1 MSRGD
6 IHVAAARGIYT
17 GEPRPVV
24 IVQDDRFD
32 ATASVT
38 VCPLTTNPVDAPLI
52 RIAVEPTAATGIEQ
66 LSQIMVDK
74 ITTMPRAN
82 LRDRLGR
89 LTDADLVRLDRALL
103 VFLGLA
109 E

>member
-1 MSRGD
+1 MRRGD
-6 IHVAAARGIYT
+6 IHIAAPRGAYT
-17 GEPRPVV
+17 GKPRPVI

-38 VCPLTTNPVDAPLI
+38 VCPLTTDPVEAPLT
-52 RIAVEPTAATGIEQ
+52 RILVEPTAATGIEQ
-66 LSQIMVDK
+66 PSKIMVDK

-82 LRDRLGR
+82 IREHLGR
-89 LTDADLVRLDRALL
+89 LADADLIRLDRALL

>member
-1 MSRGD
+1 MRRGD
-6 IHVAAARGIYT
+6 IYIAAARGAYT
-17 GEPRPVV
+17 GKPRPVV

-38 VCPLTTNPVDAPLI
+38 VCPLTTNPVEAPLT
-52 RIAVEPTAATGIEQ
+52 RIAVEPTATTGIEQ
-66 LSQIMVDK
+66 LSRIMVDK
-74 ITTMPRAN
+74 ITTMPRDN
-82 LRDRLGR
+82 VRDRLGR
-89 LTDADLVRLDRALL
+89 LADADVIRLDRAIV